1 MPYLALLIGLG
12 LIAWLLSNDFK
23 WRRLGSKALII
34 PGVWLTIQG
43 SRPLSYWFDWSGE
56 SNVDGN
62 PINTFTF
69 AVLIFSAIY
78 VLRGRRLD
86 WGTLFTR
93 NKAIFCLY
101 LFFALSAI
109 WSEMHFISLKRI
121 FKDFGCVLVGLI
133 LLTEKDPSAAIRGV
147 FVRVACVL
155 FPLSLVFGRYFPMIG
170 RNFTKDGEPM
180 FTGVATQ
187 KNSLG
192 EMLFVLGLVVLWDL
206 YETWKLRPTQKQRRH
221 KMALMGLMGLC
232 VILLK
237 FSDSKT
243 SLLCLMM
250 GSAVMFGSLFLTK
263 IPNGRRILVTC
274 LAIGI
279 GLVALDKTFN
289 LSEIVIRMLGRNPDL
304 TGRKDIWRLV
314 LEKQDNTFLGQGF
327 CIFWDTEKGQD
338 VIGQLMRINSTHN
351 GYLEMYMDG
360 GLIADFLLISFL
372 LVGGKRVIDRLFRG
386 HPVGLIGLVFWVTA
400 IIYNFSESSFFRLD
414 VLWFTLLMAIMDCPQ
429 RFRRGAT
436 VTSNS
441 GPQVVAMAA

>member
-12 LIAWLLSNDFK
+12 LIAWLLSTDFK

-43 SRPLSYWFDWSGE
+43 SRPLSYWTGSGE

-62 PINTFTF
+62 PINTLAF
-69 AVLIFSAIY
+69 AVMIFSAIF
-78 VLRGRRLD
+78 VLKGRRLD
-86 WGTLFTR
+86 WGTLFSR
-93 NKAIFCLY
+93 NKAVFLFY
-101 LFFALSAI
+101 LFFALSCI
-109 WSEMHFISLKRI
+109 WSEMHFVSLKRI

-133 LLTEKDPSAAIRGV
+133 LLTEKNPSEAIRGV

-155 FPLSLVFGRYFPMIG
+155 FPLSFVFGRYFPIIG
-170 RNFTKDGEPM
+170 RNYTKDGEPM
-180 FTGVATQ
+180 FTGVAMQ

-206 YETWKLRPTQKQRRH
+206 YETWKMRSTPKQRRQ
-221 KMALMGLMGLC
+221 KVILGILMGLC
-232 VILLK
+232 VLLLK
-237 FSDSKT
+237 YSDSKT

-250 GSAVMFGSLFLTK
+250 GAGVMFGSLYLSK

-274 LAIGI
+274 LVIGI

-314 LEKQDNTFLGQGF
+314 IEQQNNTFLGQGF
-327 CIFWDTEKGQD
+327 CIFWDTDKGQD

-360 GLIADFLLISFL
+360 GLIADFLLISL
-372 LVGGKRVIDRLFRG
+372 LLIGGKRVIDRLFKG
-386 HPVGLIGLVFWVTA
+386 NPVGLIGLVFWVTA
-400 IIYNFSESSFFRLD
+400 IIYNFSESSYFRLD
-414 VLWFTLLMAIMDCPQ
+414 LLWFSLLLFIMDCPQ
-429 RFRRGAT
+429 RYRRGVT
-436 VTSNS
+436 VQT
-441 GPQVVAMAA
+441 GPRVMAAPA

>member
-1 MPYLALLIGLG
+1 MPYLALLLGLG
-12 LIAWLLSNDFK
+12 LIAWLLSTDFK

-43 SRPLSYWFDWSGE
+43 SRPLSYWTGSGE

-62 PINTFTF
+62 PINTFAF
-69 AVLIFSAIY
+69 AVMIFSAIY
-78 VLRGRRLD
+78 VLRGRKLD
-86 WGTLFTR
+86 WGTLFSR
-93 NKAIFCLY
+93 NKAIFLLY
-101 LFFALSAI
+101 LFCAMSSV

-155 FPLSLVFGRYFPMIG
+155 FPMSLVCGKFFPVIG
-170 RNFTKDGEPM
+170 RNYTKDGEAM
-180 FTGVATQ
+180 FTGVAMQ

-206 YETWKLRPTQKQRRH
+206 YETWKARPSARQRNQKLAL
-221 KMALMGLMGLC
+221 MALMGQC
-232 VILLK
+232 VLLLK

-243 SLLCLMM
+243 SLLCLII
-250 GSAVMFGSLFLTK
+250 GAVVMFGALHLSK

-274 LAIGI
+274 LVIGI

-289 LSEIVIRMLGRNPDL
+289 LSEIVIRMMGRNPVR

-314 LEKQDNTFLGQGF
+314 MEQQDHTLYGQGF
-327 CIFWDTEKGQD
+327 CIFWDTDKGQD

-360 GLIADFLLISFL
+360 GLIADFLLITFL
-372 LVGGKRVIDRLFRG
+372 LAGGKRVIDRLFRD
-386 HPVGLIGLVFWVTA
+386 HPLGLIGLVFWVTA
-400 IIYNFSESSFFRLD
+400 IIYNFSESSYFRLD
-414 VLWFTLLMAIMDCPQ
+414 VLWFTLLMAVMICPQ
-429 RFRRGAT
+429 RFRRGAV
-436 VTSNS
+436 VTS
-441 GPQVVAMAA
+441 GPKVMAMPA